1 MIGVIAAFL
10 TTLALIPQVIKVV
23 KTKKT
28 EGISI
33 VMYIMQVSGILL
45 WAIHGYM
52 IGDIA
57 VLGANIVTFIL
68 ASIVLVYKIK
78 YH

>member
-28 EGISI
+28 EGISV

-57 VLGANIVTFIL
+57 VLVANIVTFIL
-68 ASIVLVYKIK
+68 ASTVLVYKIK